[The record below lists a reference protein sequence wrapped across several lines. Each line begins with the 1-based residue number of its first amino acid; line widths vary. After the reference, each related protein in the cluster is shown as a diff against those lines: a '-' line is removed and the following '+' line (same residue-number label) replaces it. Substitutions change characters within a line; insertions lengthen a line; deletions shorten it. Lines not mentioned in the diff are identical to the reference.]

1 MQVITTPKEA
11 ATAGPQWVERVDGR
25 AHLVVDLAVPLT
37 ALLVVISFGG
47 LDTSNR
53 QRWLYFVVTTFV
65 AATAP
70 LGARG
75 TWYRWC
81 SITEIAAWWAW
92 AALAG
97 LFVFQ

>member
-1 MQVITTPKEA
+1 MQVIPDTNVA
-11 ATAGPQWVERVDGR
+11 ATAHPESRGRVEGR
-25 AHLVVDLAVPLT
+25 AHSMVDFSVPLA
-37 ALLVVISFGG
+37 ALLVVIAYGG
-47 LDTSNR
+47 VDTGNR

-70 LGARG
+70 LGVRG
-75 TWYRWC
+75 TWYRWR
-81 SITEIAAWWAW
+81 SIREMATWWAW

>member
-1 MQVITTPKEA
+1 MQMITTPTASPQSA
-11 ATAGPQWVERVDGR
+11 ARVEGR
-25 AHLVVDLAVPLT
+25 AHAVVDLAIPLT

-47 LDTSNR
+47 LDTSNK

-70 LGARG
+70 LGPRR
-75 TWYRWC
+75 TWCQWR
-81 SITEIAAWWAW
+81 SIKEIATWWAW